1 MAYEES
7 ESDDEFL
14 ELSSNPFIVF
24 ILVSMCILGVSEFDT
39 IQEKLTTVFL

>member
-14 ELSSNPFIVF
+14 ELSSNSSDDS
-24 ILVSMCILGVSEFDT
+24 LR
-39 IQEKLTTVFL
+39 LTLATTQFHSVRMP